1 MVGTYD
7 IWLAVLS
14 VVVAIVASYVALDVA
29 SRIAASQHKA
39 AKYWLAGIAI
49 SMGGGI
55 WSMHYIA
62 MLAYHLPIAMS
73 YDVPVTLLSLLVAII
88 VSGFAFAL
96 VIRST
101 LSLPTLLGA
110 GAAMGIGI
118 ASMHYFGMGAMQ
130 IAPPIHY
137 RPLLVA
143 LSVLIAIAASTGA
156 LWGAFRLRL
165 ETIGMALA
173 KKAGSAVALG
183 VAISGMHY
191 TGMAAAL
198 FAPDSICTGVP
209 IGIQPAWLG
218 WSLGTFALT
227 MEAALLLIVA
237 YDAHV
242 AKLTETHANGLS
254 NLTVNLANKAAE
266 LSSANAMLKQEVE
279 ERTRAESELREAR
292 ATLEQRVAARTAELA
307 QSNESLVEQM
317 TKRQLADER
326 IIESEARLQ
335 AFMQNSPSLMFI
347 KDLQGCYVHVNEQFT
362 RSFGLEQED
371 VLFRTDDEIFA
382 SDQAAQFKANDTRSL
397 AAGKAIE
404 AEEIARY
411 ADGLHTSIVCKFPL
425 RDSTG
430 EINGLGGIATDITAR
445 VEAERAL
452 RDSEAK
458 LRDVIEGRERAARD
472 LHDGIMQEIYAI
484 GLGLEEAQR
493 ISGRDPEAVKER
505 IGIAIER
512 LNKVLRDVRAHI
524 VGDAPTR
531 MSGMQLR
538 DELDALIESLRGSHP
553 LQISLSVDPV
563 ALSHLSSAT
572 THDVLNIVREAIS
585 NTLRHSRAQTARVS
599 LRHDRG
605 SVWLSI
611 EDDGIGFRVEEALMR
626 GKGLHNIAMRA
637 RQLGARIDVR
647 SSPGQGTTI
656 AVEIPVRSHE
666 APDSTPPGESR

>member
-1 MVGTYD
+1 
-7 IWLAVLS
+7 
-14 VVVAIVASYVALDVA
+14 
-29 SRIAASQHKA
+29 
-39 AKYWLAGIAI
+39 
-49 SMGGGI
+49 
-55 WSMHYIA
+55 
-62 MLAYHLPIAMS
+62 
-73 YDVPVTLLSLLVAII
+73 
-88 VSGFAFAL
+88 
-96 VIRST
+96 
-101 LSLPTLLGA
+101 
-110 GAAMGIGI
+110 
-118 ASMHYFGMGAMQ
+118 
-130 IAPPIHY
+130 
-137 RPLLVA
+137 
-143 LSVLIAIAASTGA
+143 
-156 LWGAFRLRL
+156 
-165 ETIGMALA
+165 MALA

-209 IGIQPAWLG
+209 IRIQPAWLG

-227 MEAALLLIVA
+227 MEAALLLIAA

-254 NLTVNLANKAAE
+254 NLTVNLANKATE

-362 RSFGLEQED
+362 RSFGMEQED

-382 SDQAAQFKANDTRSL
+382 PDQAAQFKANDTRAL

-430 EINGLGGIATDITAR
+430 KINGLGGIATDITAR

-458 LRDVIEGRERAARD
+458 LRAVIEDRERAARD

-493 ISGRDPEAVKER
+493 IAGHDPEAVKER

-512 LNKVLRDVRAHI
+512 LNKVLRDVRTHI

-538 DELDALIESLRGSHP
+538 DELDGLIESLRGLHP
-553 LQISLSVDPV
+553 FQISLSIDPV
-563 ALSHLSSAT
+563 ALSYLSSAT

-605 SVWLSI
+605 SVWLGI

-656 AVEIPVRSHE
+656 TVEIPVRSPIHPRSGRNESDDRQNAVAAGIRDRRRRRFAFLTGISRSCTRCRGQDQQRDRHGTRSQRQNGQELPQQHLPE
-666 APDSTPPGESR
+666 ATCHATLGSGGNLLETLALAGDISGHASRALRSKSSAMRTRSASESACIFSMIRARWISTVR